1 MNLLL
6 INLYPFDKGT
16 NDFTTGGPISSL
28 KALFHARGEIFQA
41 TKNEA
46 KFLFQ
51 TCFVPQLL
59 LMLFQLFDPFSHPC
73 NARLELGFV
82 DQPFGVT
89 VNQARQSLS

>member
-6 INLYPFDKGT
+6 INLYPFDEGT
-16 NDFTTGGPISSL
+16 NDFTTGGPISHL
-28 KALFHARGEIFQA
+28 KAIYHARGEIFQA
-41 TKNEA
+41 TKNQA

-51 TCFVPQLL
+51 TCFVSQLL
-59 LMLFQLFDPFSHPC
+59 LLLFQLCDPFSHPY
-73 NARLELGFV
+73 NARLELCFV